1 MVLNGKSLK
10 WSLVEAGIPQGSN
23 LGPLLFLV
31 YINNLPQGL
40 HCNVKLF
47 ADEASESLVLQYHH
61 QTLMKNYLK

>member
-31 YINNLPQGL
+31 YNNNLPQGL
-40 HCNVKLF
+40 RCNVKLF